1 MDGNDLRI
9 KLEHERGRFGMDEQ
23 DKSKF
28 NLGCTDRG
36 SRGLKGQRLGFLKGE
51 PWLRESE
58 KMLRGRFFM
67 FGVLVSE
74 KGE

>member
-36 SRGLKGQRLGFLKGE
+36 SRFAILIQDVRNWVFFSIFLLG
-51 PWLRESE
+51 
-58 KMLRGRFFM
+58 
-67 FGVLVSE
+67 V
-74 KGE
+74 